1 MALVASANRL
11 YCTVT
16 DSSFGP
22 ECTSDD
28 EAEQLA
34 AHVWRTRGRDARA
47 VDGAELVVALGELR
61 SGWAEWLPT
70 HIAVRC
76 YYCGSG
82 RPYLTKAER
91 LNKPNITT
99 CEHCTGT
106 FAPIANQVVAPAVLH

>member
-1 MALVASANRL
+1 MALIASACRL

-22 ECTSDD
+22 QCSSDD

-34 AHVWRTRGRDARA
+34 LHVWRTRGQDARA
-47 VDGAELVVALGELR
+47 VDAEVLVVALIELR
-61 SGWAEWLPT
+61 SGMAEWLPT

-76 YYCGSG
+76 YCGSG

-91 LNKPNITT
+91 LNRPNITT

-106 FAPIANQVVAPAVLH
+106 FAPIANQVVAPAILH